1 MQKLGVSPLAIRRQ
15 RSAGGMSFHPA
26 QGFGLGVGRCDQVK
40 SLVGG
45 QGEETKRERA
55 LKRDEVIG
63 DGLSV
68 GMINDAVDGR
78 SASGELEPRQ
88 QRRLKL
94 AVGFDMNGTAGR
106 SFDGLQ
112 KLLTDRAQRHE
123 EIRLESIRLRGELV
137 GRLGKRTTDAHAA
150 GVTDRQLI
158 LYQFSRDKVERGD
171 YSNFLSR
178 FGLERLPRGE
188 ELARLMG
195 GMAFMVEGYDFDS
208 RELYAIPEVRRFYGA
223 FHRAW
228 PYWLYFC
235 DLNQDSLKT
244 MILCCLPS
252 LTSLASDA
260 RSRVGVK
267 VDPTELLQFIAEDF
281 APMNLMCE
289 RARLSELA
297 IYDRT
302 KTVMEY
308 FGFPFDEPPP

>member
-1 MQKLGVSPLAIRRQ
+1 M
-15 RSAGGMSFHPA
+15 
-26 QGFGLGVGRCDQVK
+26 
-40 SLVGG
+40 
-45 QGEETKRERA
+45 
-55 LKRDEVIG
+55 
-63 DGLSV
+63 
-68 GMINDAVDGR
+68 
-78 SASGELEPRQ
+78 
-88 QRRLKL
+88 
-94 AVGFDMNGTAGR
+94 
-106 SFDGLQ
+106 
-112 KLLTDRAQRHE
+112 
-123 EIRLESIRLRGELV
+123 
-137 GRLGKRTTDAHAA
+137 
-150 GVTDRQLI
+150 TDRQLI